1 MTDMALEAVP
11 TSFGNL
17 KPVGHVLLALRD
29 SQALEACV
37 AELQAAS
44 FAPDRIRRVMPSEG
58 EDELAGLIDK
68 ASGASGFGYEIVLM
82 KRYLKLAREG
92 CRWLLV
98 KVDGTD
104 DAGRI
109 ADIAARHQ
117 ALSAV
122 HYRTLVEEDLLA

>member
-1 MTDMALEAVP
+1 MKDVVLEAVP

-29 SQALEACV
+29 DESQSACI
-37 AELQAAS
+37 ADLHSAT
-44 FAPDRIRRVMPSEG
+44 FAPERISQITPSEA
-58 EDELAGLIDK
+58 EDELAELIDK

-98 KVDGTD
+98 KVDGTE

-109 ADIAARHQ
+109 ADIAARHH

-122 HYRTLVEEDLLA
+122 HYRRLVEEDLLA

>member
-1 MTDMALEAVP
+1 MTDVVLEAVP
-11 TSFGNL
+11 TSFGSL

-29 SQALEACV
+29 REAQEACV
-37 AELQAAS
+37 ADLQAAE
-44 FAPDRIRRVMPSEG
+44 FAPERISRIAPSEA
-58 EDELAGLIDK
+58 EDEFADLIDK

-104 DAGRI
+104 EARLI
-109 ADIAARHQ
+109 ADTAARHG

-122 HYRTLVEEDLLA
+122 HYRTLVEEDLLG